1 MMKVLHRVI
10 SLVLIIFFAVLPKT
24 AFAHQCDVHCSISY
38 DDPTCYSAEGS
49 CTWCYHVCRQPDST
63 SACTQDATCWGA
75 ITATKCNLPGY
86 STIGSCSMPSCGTPC
101 TDDRTCK
108 GAANSCNTCV
118 HGHCGQ
124 VVPTCETACY
134 SDEQCIGASQC
145 TSCRGGVCALPPV
158 PTCGTACYSDEQC
171 IGASQ
176 CTSCTDGV
184 CELPLFPQS
193 CISDADGLSKA
204 ALGSSNQIT
213 LCLNSKITLSSTI
226 HLDRFG
232 QDITLSCIGSCS
244 IVGTNMFPLMVVNAN
259 TVKITGI
266 EFTLGKSNDNG
277 GAISLTAKL
286 ASFDSCTFNSNT
298 ALLKGGAIF
307 SSGGQVTFTNCKGT
321 NNQAAQ
327 CTDVFLTTSGSCG
340 IFT

>member
-24 AFAHQCDVHCSISY
+24 AFAHQCDVHCSDTSY

-134 SDEQCIGASQC
+134 SDAQCIGASQC
-145 TSCRGGVCALPPV
+145 TC
-158 PTCGTACYSDEQC
+158 
-171 IGASQ
+171 
-176 CTSCTDGV
+176 CTGGV

-226 HLDRFG
+226 HLNRSG

-244 IVGTNMFPLMVVNAN
+244 IVGTNTFPLMVINAN

-266 EFTLGKSNDNG
+266 EFTLGNSKDNG
-277 GAISLTAKL
+277 GAISLTTIL
-286 ASFDSCTFNSNT
+286 ASFDSCTFISNE
-298 ALLKGGAIF
+298 ALFKGGAIF
-307 SSGGQVTFTNCKGT
+307 SSGQVTFTNCKGT